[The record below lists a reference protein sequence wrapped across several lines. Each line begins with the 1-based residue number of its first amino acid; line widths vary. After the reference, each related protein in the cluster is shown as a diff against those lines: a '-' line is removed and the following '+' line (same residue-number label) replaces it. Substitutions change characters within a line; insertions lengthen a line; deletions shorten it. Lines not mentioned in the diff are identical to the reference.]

1 MTPPD
6 NAQLTAIG
14 YTLTPSDPFAN
25 VAEFVMRA
33 PDGKEW
39 RSAIPGNLW
48 AVARAHER
56 RKAIGG

>member
-14 YTLTPSDPFAN
+14 YALTPADPFAD

-39 RSAIPGNLW
+39 RSAILGNLW
-48 AVARAHER
+48 AVARAYW
-56 RKAIGG
+56 RKEQIK